1 MEQMKENPMEL
12 LIETGALAQ
21 AATDALVVTAYE
33 DANEL
38 PATTAAVDTALG
50 GAVRDLLD
58 SGDFKGKRNE
68 TALLRPVGKIPAKR
82 VLVVGLGKQADLTL
96 DRAREA
102 AGKAARTLRD
112 LGVKRFT
119 VGSIGE
125 GSTLTPVQQGQ
136 AIAEGVLLGSY
147 SMDEYKTTKREDLKC
162 LEAVTI
168 RLGAD
173 DAAFAQ
179 GVETGKRIASGT
191 ILARNLIS
199 RPGNV
204 CTPTLLAQT
213 AEELARES
221 GGSLKTT
228 VYSFDEAKAMGLGAF
243 CAVGQ
248 GSLEPSKFIVMEY
261 KPANA
266 KGKPVAIVGKGITFD
281 TGGISIKP
289 SAGMD
294 AMKYDMAGAGATI
307 GVMNNL
313 VALQL
318 PVHVVAIVP
327 TCENMPSGNAYKP
340 GDILTS
346 LSGQTIEITNTDAEG
361 RVILCDGLTYA
372 ARTFQPEWIVDMA
385 TLTGACVV
393 ALGHGAIGMLGT
405 SKDLMD
411 TLRAAGETTGEK
423 VWELPFWDEYQ
434 DLLKSDIA
442 DMKNSAGR
450 DAGTI
455 AGAVFLGKFVE
466 KTPWVH
472 LDIAGTA
479 WADKEKPYVPK
490 GAVGVGVRLLTEVL
504 TQRAAKA

>member
-1 MEQMKENPMEL
+1 MEL
-12 LIETGALAQ
+12 LIETGALE
-21 AATDALVVTAYE
+21 AATTEALVVTAYE
-33 DANEL
+33 DAKEF
-38 PATTAAVDTALG
+38 PATTAAVDKALG

-68 TALLRPVGKIPAKR
+68 TALLRPAGKIPAKR
-82 VLVVGLGKQADLTL
+82 VLVVGLGKQADFSL

-102 AGKAARTLRD
+102 VGKATRTLRD
-112 LGVKRFT
+112 LGVKR
-119 VGSIGE
+119 
-125 GSTLTPVQQGQ
+125 LTMGVPGDGGKLTATQQGQ
-136 AIAEGVLLGSY
+136 AVAEGVLLGSY
-147 SMDEYKTTKREDLKC
+147 SMDEFKTTKKEDLKS
-162 LEAVTI
+162 LDAVSI
-168 RLGAD
+168 RLGSD
-173 DAAFAQ
+173 DAAFNQ
-179 GVETGKRIASGT
+179 GLETGKRIAGGA

-213 AEELARES
+213 AEELAKES
-221 GGSLKTT
+221 KGTLKTT
-228 VYSFDEAKAMGLGAF
+228 VYSFAESQAMGLGAF
-243 CAVGQ
+243 CAVAQ
-248 GSLEPSKFIVMEY
+248 GSEEPAQFIVMEY
-261 KPANA
+261 KPQNA

-289 SAGMD
+289 SAGME
-294 AMKYDMAGAGATI
+294 AMKYDMAGAAATLGI
-307 GVMNNL
+307 VKNL

-318 PVHVVAIVP
+318 PIHVVAIVP
-327 TCENMPSGNAYKP
+327 ATENMPSGKAYKP
-340 GDILTS
+340 GDIVTS
-346 LSGQTIEITNTDAEG
+346 LSGQTIEVVNTDAEG

-405 SKDLMD
+405 SSEVMD
-411 TLRAAGETTGEK
+411 QLRAAGDTTGEK
-423 VWELPFWDEYQ
+423 VWELPLWEEYQ

-479 WADKEKPYVPK
+479 WTEKDKPYVPK

-504 TQRAAKA
+504 TQRASRL

>member
-1 MEQMKENPMEL
+1 MEL
-12 LIETGALAQ
+12 LIETGALAL
-21 AATDALVVTAYE
+21 AATDALVVTVFE
-33 DANEL
+33 DAKSFT
-38 PATTAAVDTALG
+38 AGTAAVDTALS
-50 GAVRDLLD
+50 GAVKDLIE

-68 TALLRPVGKIPAKR
+68 TAWLRPAGKIPAKR
-82 VLVVGLGKQADLTL
+82 VLVVGLGKTADFTL

-102 AGKAARTLRD
+102 AGKAARSVRD

-119 VGSIGE
+119 MGSPGE
-125 GSTLTPVQQGQ
+125 GSQLTTTQQGQ
-136 AIAEGVLLGSY
+136 AAAEGVLLGSY
-147 SMDEYKTTKREDLKC
+147 SMDEFKTTKREDLKA
-162 LEAVTI
+162 LDGVTF
-168 RLGAD
+168 RLDHD
-173 DAAFAQ
+173 DAAFNQ
-179 GVETGKRIASGT
+179 GIETGKRIASGT

-204 CTPTLLAQT
+204 CTPTMLAQT

-221 GGSLKTT
+221 AGTLTTT
-228 VYSFDEAKAMGLGAF
+228 VYGFDDAKAMGLGAF

-261 KPANA
+261 KPQGA

-289 SAGMD
+289 SAGME
-294 AMKYDMAGAGATI
+294 AMKYDMAGAAATI
-307 GVMNNL
+307 GIMKNL

-318 PVHVVAIVP
+318 PIHVVGIVP
-327 TCENMPSGNAYKP
+327 ACENMPSGNAYKP
-340 GDILTS
+340 GDIITS
-346 LSGQTIEITNTDAEG
+346 LSGQTIEVVNTDAEG
-361 RVILCDGLTYA
+361 RVVLCDGLTYA

-393 ALGHGAIGMLGT
+393 ALGHVAIGMLGT
-405 SKDLMD
+405 SNDLMAQ
-411 TLRAAGETTGEK
+411 LRQAGETTGEK
-423 VWELPFWDEYQ
+423 VWEMPFWEEYQ

-455 AGAVFLGKFVE
+455 AGAVFLGKYVE

-479 WADKEKPYVPK
+479 WTEKDKAYVPK

-504 TQRAAKA
+504 TQRATQA